1 MTQNAVVLNDQ
12 KDKKMKTWKLR
23 NAEFATNVTYRLTVS
38 CDTIPML
45 SFCFN
50 PFNQKAILM
59 QVCDISVNILM

>member
-1 MTQNAVVLNDQ
+1 
-12 KDKKMKTWKLR
+12 MKTWKLR